1 MILYNNTTP
10 HDFFEIGVKDKNRFI
25 AKKSFKAA
33 RQQAEKLLP
42 AIIKLLKVNRLKL
55 SALEGIEVANQG
67 GSFTSLR
74 IGVMTANAL
83 GYGLGIAVRGD
94 AGKTKTI
101 NQGQNSFKV
110 VNPLYAS
117 EPTIT
122 KKKPR

>member
-74 IGVMTANAL
+74 IGVMTANAF

-94 AGKTKTI
+94 AGKTKTS
-101 NQGQNSFKV
+101 NQGQNTFKA
-110 VNPLYAS
+110 VNPRYV
-117 EPTIT
+117 
-122 KKKPR
+122 R